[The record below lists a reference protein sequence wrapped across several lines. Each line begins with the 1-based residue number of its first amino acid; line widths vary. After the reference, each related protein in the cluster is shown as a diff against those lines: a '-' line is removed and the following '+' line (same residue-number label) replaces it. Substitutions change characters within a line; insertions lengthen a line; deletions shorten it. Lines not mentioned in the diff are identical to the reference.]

1 MQRSTPTSPDAPEA
15 KRSEHRSS
23 LEKPPS
29 KALLTQSSRKHD
41 LRRSSGRPS
50 RSDYSAGSY
59 IPRYAL
65 HFVIVMLVVG
75 GIGFF
80 GLWTLNGQGKEA
92 KVASQVATGTKIPA
106 ATVQETS
113 RSSQVALA
121 VPTSERTR
129 VASNRGGRD
138 YEPATP
144 AEEAR
149 AVKAAVAASTDV
161 SLASMTSATP
171 TPEPQQTATPTEQA
185 TQPADQA
192 QIATTPNEPTPQ
204 EKHEISKYIVQPGDS
219 IYGIAA
225 SHGISVDT
233 ILWANSLDASALIQP
248 GQELVILPTDGVK
261 YEVQPGDSLVGIAQE
276 YGVDPHAVATYNDVA
291 DPDALSIGSVL
302 ILPGA
307 SPKGAVPAPEA
318 QAPQPAAEET
328 APAPQPTPAPKPA
341 TPPAPAPAAQPAPP
355 AEPTP
360 AVEPTPAPPA
370 QPAPAP
376 EPVAQA
382 AAEEPAPAPASDSS
396 AGERIVQIAMQYVGV
411 PYVWGGTSPAGF
423 DCTGLVYYAYK
434 KAGISIPRTIDGMA
448 ASGPRIARGQL
459 LPGDIVLFQ
468 GTYKPGL
475 SHAGIYIGNGQFINA
490 VTYGVGVKVDS
501 LSNSYYAAHWWGGV
515 RAW

>member
-1 MQRSTPTSPDAPEA
+1 MQRSTPTNPDAPEV

-23 LEKPPS
+23 REKPPS
-29 KALLTQSSRKHD
+29 KTLLAQSSGRNN
-41 LRRSSGRPS
+41 LRRSSGRHS
-50 RSDYSAGSY
+50 RSDYSAGSF

-65 HFVIVMLVVG
+65 HFVIVMLVIG
-75 GIGFF
+75 GVGFF

-92 KVASQVATGTKIPA
+92 KVASQVATGTKTPA
-106 ATVQETS
+106 AAVQETS

-121 VPTSERTR
+121 VPSSERTR

-149 AVKAAVAASTDV
+149 AVKAAVAASAAVSPDV
-161 SLASMTSATP
+161 TTSTTP
-171 TPEPQQTATPTEQA
+171 TPETQQTATPTEQA

-204 EKHEISKYIVQPGDS
+204 EKHEISKYVVQPGDS

-233 ILWANSLDASALIQP
+233 ILWANNLDASALIQP
-248 GQELVILPTDGVK
+248 GQDLVILPTDGVK
-261 YEVQPGDSLVGIAQE
+261 YEVQPGDSLVGIAQD
-276 YGVDPHAVATYNDVA
+276 YGLDPHAVATYNNVA
-291 DPDALSIGSVL
+291 DPDALSIGTVL

-307 SPKGAVPAPEA
+307 SPKAAAPAPEA
-318 QAPQPAAEET
+318 QAPKPAAEQE
-328 APAPQPTPAPKPA
+328 APAPQPAPAPKPA
-341 TPPAPAPAAQPAPP
+341 AQPAPAPAPAAEPAP
-355 AEPTP
+355 
-360 AVEPTPAPPA
+360 AV

-382 AAEEPAPAPASDSS
+382 AQAPAEEPAPAPASDSS

-423 DCTGLVYYAYK
+423 DCTGLVYYVYK

-448 ASGPRIARGQL
+448 ASGARIARDQL

-490 VTYGVGVKVDS
+490 VTFGVGVKVDS